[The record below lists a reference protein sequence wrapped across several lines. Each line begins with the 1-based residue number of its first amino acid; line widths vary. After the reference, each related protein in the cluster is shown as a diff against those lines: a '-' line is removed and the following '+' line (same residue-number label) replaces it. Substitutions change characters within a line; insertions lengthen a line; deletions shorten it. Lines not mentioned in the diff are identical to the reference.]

1 MDTIYT
7 SCVASTPEQHYDMTG
22 AAKTKLYV
30 FDAHE
35 TVGQTDARK
44 SKAGFA
50 IRKLTF
56 PRSMMISKSSPDWV
70 RLSVRTSEEKF
81 TTVSPNLGQHYEP
94 AVFFSP
100 ADTNITVYTSPG
112 HSYLSLGLHREM
124 ISEPLR
130 ERLNRALD
138 SSDLAISHVSAHF
151 RKSLVMGINQLL
163 ERPMLEH
170 HFNEQIEEYFS
181 STLDEIEA
189 TVQTHVS
196 DNRARIIAHAINLIV
211 DNDGKKVTMR
221 YLAEACHC
229 SIRTLEYAFRNRLE
243 LSPKEFLTY
252 FRLNCYRERILSSPS
267 STLSEQA
274 YELEF
279 MHLGNLAKN
288 YRNLFGTLPSARC

>member
-7 SCVASTPEQHYDMTG
+7 SCVARTPEQHRDMTG

-35 TVGQTDARK
+35 TVGQTDARN

-70 RLSVRTSEEKF
+70 QLSVRTSGEKF
-81 TTVSPNLGQHYEP
+81 TSVTPNLGQHYES

-100 ADTNITVYTSPG
+100 ADKNITVYSSPG
-112 HSYLSLGLHREM
+112 HSYLSLGLHRDM

-138 SSDLAISHVSAHF
+138 SPDLAISHVSAHF
-151 RKSLVMGINQLL
+151 RKTLVFGINQLL

-170 HFNEQIEEYFS
+170 DFNEQIEAYFS
-181 STLDEIEA
+181 STLDEVERTLQI
-189 TVQTHVS
+189 HIS

-211 DNDGKKVTMR
+211 DNKGKKFTMR
-221 YLAEACHC
+221 YLSEACHC
-229 SIRTLEYAFRNRLE
+229 SIRTLEYAFSSRLG

-252 FRLNCYRERILSSPS
+252 FRLNCYRERILSNPS
-267 STLSEQA
+267 STLSAQA

-279 MHLGNLAKN
+279 KHLGNLAKN